1 MKKVI
6 STVLIAAL
14 GGASAMLVQKQFS
27 NENEHAQLLYNNK
40 TTSAPV
46 HFASN
51 YGSAAASGVDFT
63 TAAEQSVN
71 AVVHIKTTI
80 TQTQNNLA
88 YDPFHHYFYGQPQQ
102 RVQEASGSGVIISKD
117 GYIVT
122 NNHVIAGADKIEVVL
137 NDKRTY
143 SGELIGADPQTD
155 VALVKIK
162 EKDLPF
168 LAYGNSDNV
177 KVGEWALAV
186 GNPFNLT
193 STVTAGIIS
202 AKGRNINIFENDPS
216 HGMFP
221 IESFIQT
228 DAAVNPGNS
237 GGALVNTDGSLIGI
251 NTAIASQTGSYAGY
265 AFAIPVNIVKKTV
278 ADLIEFGTV
287 QRAFIGVSIR
297 DIDAKFAAENK
308 IKNLNGVFVNGLT
321 DGGAGEDAGMRIGDI
336 ITKVEGVNVKNV
348 PELQEQ
354 LSKFRPGDKV
364 NVTVNRENSETVVPV
379 VLKNKDGNI
388 GMIKKEKPSEV
399 SINSLG
405 ASFESVD
412 KEEMKKL
419 GINNGVR
426 IKKLEG
432 GKFASAGIKPGFVI
446 TSVDKKKV
454 NSTEELEGILKGKSG
469 GVLIEGIYPN
479 GTKAFYGFGL

>member
-1 MKKVI
+1 MKKII
-6 STVLIAAL
+6 STLFIAAI

-27 NENEHAQLLYNNK
+27 SGNEHSQLLEYKVN
-40 TTSAPV
+40 TPV
-46 HFASN
+46 SFAGN
-51 YGSAAASGVDFT
+51 YGSAAATGVDFT
-63 TAAEQSVN
+63 TAAEHSVN
-71 AVVHIKTTI
+71 SVVHIKTTI

-122 NNHVIAGADKIEVVL
+122 NNHVINGADKIEVVL

-143 SGELIGADPQTD
+143 IGELIGADPQTD
-155 VALVKIK
+155 VALIKIK
-162 EKDLPF
+162 ETDLPF

-202 AKGRNINIFENDPS
+202 AKGRNINIFENNPQQ
-216 HGMFP
+216 GLFP

-237 GGALVNTDGSLIGI
+237 GGALVNTDGALIGI

-265 AFAIPVNIVKKTV
+265 SFAIPVNIVKKII

-297 DIDAKFAAENK
+297 DIDAKFASENK
-308 IKNLNGVFVNGLT
+308 LKNMNGVFVNGLT
-321 DGGAGEDAGMRIGDI
+321 DGGAGEDAGMKIGDI
-336 ITKVEGVNVKNV
+336 ITKVETVTVKNV

-354 LSKFRPGDKV
+354 LSKYRPGDKV
-364 NVTVNRENSETVVPV
+364 NVSVIRDEKEVNVLVI
-379 VLKNKDGNI
+379 LKNKDGELGI
-388 GMIKKEKPSEV
+388 IKKEKHSEV
-399 SINSLG
+399 SVGSLG
-405 ASFESVD
+405 ASFENLSKD
-412 KEEMKKL
+412 EMKKL

-426 IKKLEG
+426 IKKLEN
-432 GKFASAGIKPGFVI
+432 GKLASAGIKQGFVI
-446 TSVDKKKV
+446 TSIDKKKV
-454 NSTEELEGILKGKSG
+454 NSTEEIDAILKEKTG
-469 GVLIEGIYPN
+469 GILIEGVYPN
-479 GTKAFYGFGL
+479 GVKAFYGFGL

>member
-1 MKKVI
+1 
-6 STVLIAAL
+6 
-14 GGASAMLVQKQFS
+14 MLVQNQFFT
-27 NENEHAQLLYNNK
+27 ENEHAQLMYNKSN
-40 TTSAPV
+40 PV
-46 HFASN
+46 PVKFAAN
-51 YGSAAASGVDFT
+51 YGSAATTGVDFT

-122 NNHVIAGADKIEVVL
+122 NNHVISEADKIEVIL

-143 SGELIGADPQTD
+143 IGELIGADPQTD

-202 AKGRNINIFENDPS
+202 AKGRNINILENDPS
-216 HGMFP
+216 QSKFP

-237 GGALVNTDGSLIGI
+237 GGALVNTDGALIGI

-297 DIDAKFAAENK
+297 DIDAKFASDNN
-308 IKNLNGVFVNGLT
+308 IKNMNGIFVNGLT
-321 DGGAGEDAGMRIGDI
+321 DGGAGEDAGMKIGDI
-336 ITKVEGVNVKNV
+336 ITKVEGVPVKNV

-354 LSKFRPGDKV
+354 LSKYRPGDKV
-364 NVTVNRENSETVVPV
+364 NVTVNRENSEAIVPV
-379 VLKNKDGNI
+379 TLKNKDGNL
-388 GMIKKEKPSEV
+388 GVIKKEKRAEV
-399 SINSLG
+399 SSASLG
-405 ASFESVD
+405 AVFESVNKD
-412 KEEMKKL
+412 EMKKL

-426 IKKLEG
+426 IKKLDE
-432 GKFASAGIKPGFVI
+432 GKFASAGIKQGFVI
-446 TSVDKKKV
+446 TSIDKKKV
-454 NSTEELEGILKGKSG
+454 STTQELEEILKDKTG
-469 GVLIEGIYPN
+469 GVLIEGVYPN
-479 GTKAFYGFGL
+479 GIKAFYGFGM